1 MSPQAPAPVPDI
13 SQVFCIFFIL
23 IVPLALAGLALINTG
38 LSRLRSAAHSMMS
51 TLCVVGVA
59 ATVCFVAGFAFQGY
73 PGLPSHT
80 LSIFGKE
87 WSWLGAGRFFLRGV
101 PLDGS
106 WVSLAAL
113 AQMLSVGLAALI
125 PLGAAAERWRLR
137 ACCLSTALLA
147 GITYPLFAHWVWG
160 GGWLARLGTNYG
172 IGVGFLDAGG
182 SSTIQVVGGLT
193 ALSLVWL
200 LGPRRGK
207 YNLEGMPAALP
218 GHNTVYVLFGCLLA
232 LVGWMGLNSAGAL
245 LFARVPLGRTVLV
258 AVNTLLSAG
267 GALLAAAVITR
278 YRFGKPDASLS
289 ANGWVSG
296 LVASGAG
303 CAYVPPAAA
312 LMIGLV
318 AGALVTYSVAWMEV
332 HLGLDDPAGA
342 VAVHAMGGIWGILA
356 VGIFP
361 HTVRSAYLVAVSGA
375 AAGALPSREMLAQA
389 IASAGNPAPMPG
401 GQLLAQ
407 IVGVATLVGFVLP
420 FTYSLNWLLDRFF
433 PQRIPPEEERH
444 GADLYELGAGAY
456 PEFMTH
462 TDEFSQW

>member
-1 MSPQAPAPVPDI
+1 VSPQLPAAAPEL
-13 SQVFCIFFIL
+13 SQAFCIFFIFL
-23 IVPLALAGLALINTG
+23 LPLALAGLALINTG
-38 LSRLRSAAHSMMS
+38 LSRSRSAAHSMMA
-51 TLCVVGVA
+51 TLCVMGVA
-59 ATVCFVAGFAFQGY
+59 AAAYFVTGFAWQGY
-73 PGLPSHT
+73 PGLPAHT
-80 LSIFGKE
+80 LTIFGKD
-87 WSWLGAGRFFLRGV
+87 WSWLGAGNFFLRGV
-101 PLDGS
+101 PLNGS
-106 WVSLAAL
+106 PASLAAL
-113 AQMLSVGLAALI
+113 LQMLSVGLAALV

-137 ACCLSTALLA
+137 ACCLSTAILA

-160 GGWLARLGTNYG
+160 GGWLWRLGQNYG
-172 IGVGFLDAGG
+172 LGAGFLDAGG

-193 ALSLVWL
+193 ALSMVWL

-232 LVGWMGLNSAGAL
+232 LVGWMGLNAAGSI
-245 LFARVPLGRTVLV
+245 LFAHIEPGRTVLV
-258 AVNTLLSAG
+258 AVNTLLSAS
-267 GALLAAAVITR
+267 GAVLAAAAITR

-289 ANGWVSG
+289 ANGWVCG
-296 LVASGAG
+296 LVASSAG

-312 LMIGLV
+312 LLIGLV
-318 AGALVTYSVAWMEV
+318 AGALVTFTVAWMEA

-342 VAVHAMGGIWGILA
+342 ISVHALGGVWGILA
-356 VGIFP
+356 VGLFP
-361 HTVRSAYLVAVSGA
+361 RTVKVAYLIVTEVAPGVI
-375 AAGALPSREMLAQA
+375 PSREMLAQA
-389 IASAGNPAPMPG
+389 IANAPHPAMVPG
-401 GQLLAQ
+401 GQMLAQ

-420 FTYSLNWLLDRFF
+420 LTYSLNWLLNRFV

>member
-1 MSPQAPAPVPDI
+1 MSPQPLPALSEVC
-13 SQVFCIFFIL
+13 QALCILFIL
-23 IVPLALAGLALINTG
+23 LLPLALAGLALINTG
-38 LSRLRSAAHSMMS
+38 LSRLRSAAHSMMA
-51 TLCVVGVA
+51 TLCVAAVA
-59 ATVCFVAGFAFQGY
+59 ATAYFVTGFAWQGY

-87 WSWLGAGRFFLRGV
+87 WSWLGAGHFFLRGV

-106 WVSLAAL
+106 RASLAAL
-113 AQMLSVGLAALI
+113 LQLLSVGLAGLI

-147 GITYPLFAHWVWG
+147 GITYPLFGHWVWG
-160 GGWLARLGTNYG
+160 GGWLASLGANYG
-172 IGVGFLDAGG
+172 LGRGFLDAGG
-182 SSTIQVVGGLT
+182 SSTIQAVGGLT

-218 GHNTVYVLFGCLLA
+218 GHNTVYVLFGCVLA
-232 LVGWMGLNSAGAL
+232 LIGWMGLNSAGSI
-245 LFARVPLGRTVLV
+245 LFAGIAPGRTVLV
-258 AVNTLLSAG
+258 VVNTLLSAA
-267 GALLAAAVITR
+267 GAVLAAAAITR

-289 ANGWVSG
+289 ANGWVCG
-296 LVASGAG
+296 LVASSAG
-303 CAYVPPAAA
+303 CAFVPPAVA
-312 LMIGLV
+312 LLIGLV
-318 AGALVTYSVAWMEV
+318 AGALVTYTVAWMEA

-342 VAVHAMGGIWGILA
+342 VSVHAIGGIWGILS
-356 VGIFP
+356 VGLFP
-361 HTVRSAYLVAVSGA
+361 RAAVAV
-375 AAGALPSREMLAQA
+375 AAGPANPASPQNGQMLAQV
-389 IASAGNPAPMPG
+389 
-401 GQLLAQ
+401 L
-407 IVGVATLVGFVLP
+407 GVATLVGFVLP

>member
-1 MSPQAPAPVPDI
+1 MSEVSQAL
-13 SQVFCIFFIL
+13 CIFFIFL
-23 IVPLALAGLALINTG
+23 LPLALAGLALINVG
-38 LSRLRSAAHSMMS
+38 LSRLRSAAHSMMAA
-51 TLCVVGVA
+51 LCLVGVA
-59 ATVCFVAGFAFQGY
+59 AATYFVTGFAWQGY
-73 PGLPSHT
+73 PGLASH
-80 LSIFGKE
+80 SVNIFGKE
-87 WSWLGAGRFFLRGV
+87 WSWLGAGNMFLRGV

-106 WVSLAAL
+106 RASLAAL
-113 AQMLSVGLAALI
+113 LQLLSVGLAALI

-137 ACCLSTALLA
+137 ASCLSTVLLA

-160 GGWLARLGTNYG
+160 GGWLERLGANYG
-172 IGVGFLDAGG
+172 LGAGFLDAGG

-218 GHNTVYVLFGCLLA
+218 GHNTVYVLFGCILSLM
-232 LVGWMGLNSAGAL
+232 GWMGLNAAGSM
-245 LFARVPLGRTVLV
+245 LFGGVPLGRTVLV
-258 AVNTLLSAG
+258 AVNTLMAAG
-267 GALLAAAVITR
+267 GAVLAAAVLTR

-289 ANGWVSG
+289 ANGWLCG
-296 LVASGAG
+296 LVASSAG

-312 LMIGLV
+312 LLTGLV
-318 AGALVTYSVAWMEV
+318 AGALVTFTVPWMEA

-342 VAVHAMGGIWGILA
+342 LSNHLLGGIWGLLA

-361 HTVRSAYLVAVSGA
+361 RTLPFVLFANATNPPA
-375 AAGALPSREMLAQA
+375 A
-389 IASAGNPAPMPG
+389 PG
-401 GQLLAQ
+401 GQLIAQ
-407 IVGVATLVGFVLP
+407 VVGVATLLGFVLP
-420 FTYSLNWLLDRFF
+420 LTYSLNWLLNRFF